1 MLDYELGHF
10 AAVSDLFKQ
19 HERRDPV
26 DVIPDVLPDS
36 IPFESQREFVRE
48 VLAAE
53 VDLRANGT
61 EIVALEEEGESS
73 LNYRAYK
80 NSQGSPSEIVA
91 QGYAW
96 RPGAEL
102 VLKIAN
108 G

>member
-10 AAVSDLFKQ
+10 AVVSDLFKQ
-19 HERRDPV
+19 YEKRDPEE
-26 DVIPDVLPDS
+26 VIPNALPEP

-61 EIVALEEEGESS
+61 KIVPLEEEGESS
-73 LNYRAYK
+73 LAYRAHM

-96 RPGAEL
+96 RPGTEL
-102 VLKIAN
+102 ALKVVN